1 MQFTLQSADSDAEDN
16 EENFYLMMVD
26 KIYEEFLDLKNASL
40 QIEKIIN
47 LFVKLI
53 STEDSPQENHQ
64 LDECTFKFLIE
75 TDETLKVP
83 LP

>member
-40 QIEKIIN
+40 QI
-47 LFVKLI
+47 
-53 STEDSPQENHQ
+53 
-64 LDECTFKFLIE
+64 
-75 TDETLKVP
+75 
-83 LP
+83 